1 MILEKDLN
9 YKSSRLSYRH
19 LTQSDATD
27 EYASWFNDKNVK
39 KFIHSA
45 NNFIQKENLI
55 TYINM
60 HNAKSDS
67 ILLGVFKNNTHIG
80 NIKYEPIDFNKKL
93 AWLGILIG
101 NKSNRSKG
109 YGGEIIKSTSLLL
122 QNKLDI
128 KTLKLGVNINNI
140 AALKSYEKLGFTVV
154 KKKVESNILELDL
167 DSN

>member
-1 MILEKDLN
+1 
-9 YKSSRLSYRH
+9 
-19 LTQSDATD
+19 
-27 EYASWFNDKNVK
+27 
-39 KFIHSA
+39 
-45 NNFIQKENLI
+45 
-55 TYINM
+55 M

-80 NIKYEPIDFNKKL
+80 NIKYEPIDFKKIGL
-93 AWLGILIG
+93 VRILIG

>member
-1 MILEKDLN
+1 
-9 YKSSRLSYRH
+9 
-19 LTQSDATD
+19 
-27 EYASWFNDKNVK
+27 
-39 KFIHSA
+39 
-45 NNFIQKENLI
+45 
-55 TYINM
+55 M

-80 NIKYEPIDFNKKL
+80 NIKYEPIDFKKKL